1 MVSVN
6 VDKLESAGTLAG
18 TDKVS
23 VWKENKAQQSTV
35 AAIATYVAG
44 AGLNITGNIT
54 GNVTGS
60 LYGGAAVFTPSVLT
74 ESGQVPA
81 VTFVQLDHATVKIEA
96 VMTPTVGQLLV
107 ISQKDAGTVGH
118 TVTTAGTFDGTNN
131 TATFNAANETLVLF
145 GVSATRWVIIQN
157 IGSVA
162 LSAVA

>member
-6 VDKLESAGTLAG
+6 VDSLETAGTLAG
-18 TDKVS
+18 TEKVS
-23 VWKENKAQQSTV
+23 IWKENKAQQSTV
-35 AAIATYVAG
+35 ADIATYVAG
-44 AGLNITGNIT
+44 AGLTVTGNLT
-54 GNVTGS
+54 GNVTGN
-60 LYGGAAVFTPSVLT
+60 LYGGVGVFTPAVLI

-81 VTFVQLDHATVKIEA
+81 ASFVQLDHATVKIEA
-96 VMTPTVGQLLV
+96 TMTPTVGQFLV

-145 GVSATRWVIIQN
+145 GVSSTRWAIVQN